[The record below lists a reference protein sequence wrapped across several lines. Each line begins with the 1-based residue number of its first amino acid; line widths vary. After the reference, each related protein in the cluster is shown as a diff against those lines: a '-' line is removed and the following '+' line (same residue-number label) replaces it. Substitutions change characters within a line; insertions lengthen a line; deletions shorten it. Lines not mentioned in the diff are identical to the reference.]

1 MEKMKVYGNYRT
13 IPKGLVKKNLLQ
25 CRQAER
31 QTQKQNKNLYTQNT
45 HRVEEGVKKKSKV

>member
-1 MEKMKVYGNYRT
+1 MDKVKLYGNCRT
-13 IPKGLVKKNLLQ
+13 IPKGLVKEKMLQ

-31 QTQKQNKNLYTQNT
+31 QTQKNKNLYTQNT

>member
-1 MEKMKVYGNYRT
+1 MVKMKVYGNYRT

-31 QTQKQNKNLYTQNT
+31 QTQKQQKFIYIETD
-45 HRVEEGVKKKSKV
+45 RVEEGVKKKSKV